1 MSRIYIKT
9 SKGAQGLLDGS
20 IGLDER
26 HVRILSLLDGTRGPV
41 QLADLASFPQAE
53 TAEILQ
59 KLILIGYARATGAQS
74 TSPTPDLTGHAA
86 RDFDQ
91 TFGPSTSGSTFDPSS
106 MDNPDESIDL
116 NAVRQAAKSR
126 ISTMQGSMGLGSA
139 EDAWRQTE
147 EMAKMVMAER
157 LERERFHREAAE
169 LALEQARQREADM
182 ALARK
187 RAEEERQRELE
198 AAEARRKSAE
208 AAAAARLVELE
219 IERAKERRLGMRQ
232 KRIKYGSIMAG
243 ILVVLAVALRIQTVL
258 SIDADVCSRYL
269 TQWAQTKSSS
279 KECSASF
286 FPTPHFEAKGLKL
299 GEIYIDEVE
308 GSLLLAPLFSG
319 HLEPSSLIV
328 RGVSLD
334 TKSAASFARTPNV
347 IKSNPLRQIEIER
360 AELRIG
366 NQNWNGLRGSI
377 LLSANGQIESLTFND
392 EERMM
397 KLSITSEKGIAKAS
411 FQARFANADMAP
423 VSGLIDLSLDGI
435 LLHDGFQIE
444 QGSLTHKAGIGRVL
458 GDVYWSSGQWV
469 AKGSYEAKG
478 VSVLDMAPWLFN
490 SGRAELSGNF
500 TATGQTIGTALER
513 GSFDSDIQLKDV
525 SLKIDLPE
533 TLGINGSTGHSTFQN
548 AQAKASF
555 NSSSQRYTFPMLQSG
570 PMKANLDIKKIDNRI
585 SGEASVSIPERSMQT
600 ESVIGGTAQRIVLSP
615 KSRK

>member
-26 HVRILSLLDGTRGPV
+26 HVRILSLLDGTRGPA

-53 TAEILQ
+53 TADILQ
-59 KLILIGYARATGAQS
+59 KLILIGYARATGFQTPPS
-74 TSPTPDLTGHAA
+74 TLDLAGHAA
-86 RDFDQ
+86 QDFDQ
-91 TFGPSTSGSTFDPSS
+91 TFGPSPSGSTFDPASI
-106 MDNPDESIDL
+106 DNLDDSIDL

-126 ISTMQGSMGLGSA
+126 ISTMQGPIGLGNA

-157 LERERFHREAAE
+157 LERERLQREAAE

-187 RAEEERQRELE
+187 RSEEERQREIE
-198 AAEARRKSAE
+198 AAEASRKSAE
-208 AAAAARLVELE
+208 AAAAARLVEQE

-232 KRIKYGSIMAG
+232 KRIKYGSIMAVALAFFG
-243 ILVVLAVALRIQTVL
+243 IALRIQTVL
-258 SIDADVCSRYL
+258 SIDADVCSRFL
-269 TQWAQTKSSS
+269 TQWAQTKSSA

-286 FPTPHFEAKGLKL
+286 FPAPHFEAKGLKI
-299 GEIYIDEVE
+299 GEISIEEVE
-308 GSLLLAPLFSG
+308 GALLFFPLFAG

-328 RGVSLD
+328 RGASLD

-360 AELRIG
+360 AELHIG
-366 NQNWNGLRGSI
+366 NQNWDGLRGSI
-377 LLSANGQIESLTFND
+377 LLSSRGQIESLIFND

-397 KLSITSEKGIAKAS
+397 KLSITSETGITKAS
-411 FQARFANADMAP
+411 FQARFANADIAP
-423 VSGLIDLSLDGI
+423 IAGLVDLSLDGI

-444 QGSLTHKAGIGRVL
+444 QGTWTHKAGIGRVL

-500 TATGQTIGTALER
+500 AASGKTLGAALER
-513 GSFDSDIQLKDV
+513 GSFDSDLQLKDV

-533 TLGINGSTGHSTFQN
+533 TLGVNGSAGHSAFQN

-555 NSSSQRYTFPMLQSG
+555 NSASQRYAFPMLQSG
-570 PMKANLDIKKIDNRI
+570 PMKATLDIKKTDNRI
-585 SGEASVSIPERSMQT
+585 TGEAAVSIPERSMQA
-600 ESVIGGTAQRIVLSP
+600 ESTIGGTAQRIVLSP
-615 KSRK
+615 KNRK